1 LRALRTID
9 DGTGQNGS
17 ERGDTMTETTALALP
32 AAVMSPGLHQADRR
46 ARLRELEQVIE
57 TGWEAVVAVGLAL
70 REIRDERLYLE
81 LDGGLTF
88 EEYVRLR
95 WSVSPGHAYREI
107 DAADVAEAIS
117 PMGETAVP
125 IANERV
131 GRGLAMVL
139 HQGGPAK
146 VAEAWSKVSDRYRDQ
161 RPPTAAEVH
170 RVLVAEGY
178 RPPVGRASPGKPN
191 GRILLGQVGDRIAA
205 TEKRLDWFLNREA
218 PGLPRIAANTRELA
232 ATYADRCEQ
241 LARRLRA
248 FAEPDHSPDLSA
260 RRRKNSAADEH
271 DGLDAPEALTA

>member
-1 LRALRTID
+1 
-9 DGTGQNGS
+9 
-17 ERGDTMTETTALALP
+17 MTETTALALP

-57 TGWEAVVAVGLAL
+57 RGWEAVVAVGLAL

-88 EEYVRLR
+88 EQYVKQR

-107 DAADVAEAIS
+107 DAANVAEAIS
-117 PMGETAVP
+117 PMGETALP
-125 IANERV
+125 IVNERV
-131 GRGLAMVL
+131 GRELAVVL
-139 HQGGPAK
+139 HNGGPAM
-146 VAEAWSKVSDRYRDQ
+146 VVEAWSKVSAVYAGQ
-161 RPPTAAEVH
+161 RPPTAVEVH

-178 RPPVGRASPGKPN
+178 RPRVGQVSSGRPN

-205 TEKRLDWFLNREA
+205 TEKRLDWFLDREA
-218 PGLPRIAANTRELA
+218 PGLPRIASNTRELA

-248 FAEPDHSPDLSA
+248 FAEPDHSPDLFDPWS
-260 RRRKNSAADEH
+260 KKSAADEH
-271 DGLDAPEALTA
+271 GDLDAPEALSV